1 MVECLDKGRLL
12 HEGQAGFRLK
22 RSCIDNVYTLSELV
36 QGRLR
41 EGKTTYAF
49 FLDVQKAYNMVWR
62 DGLWL
67 KLWDMGVKGRIW
79 RVIKKMYESS
89 RSAVLLEGEQSAAF
103 NVEQGV
109 AQGCSLSPI
118 LFSVFINGLLKEVEQ
133 AELGIEL
140 SNGAI
145 IGGMLFADDFVGVS
159 DSGEEL
165 QKLIDVV
172 HAYCCKWRLKANVSK
187 SAVMVFARDAVE
199 GDWKWGE
206 NSLPKVCKYTYL
218 GIDFQCNG
226 AWDAHIK
233 RVVENGR
240 KKVNQLHSVI
250 SNRGVNLS
258 ARRLLLLSVVRPTL
272 EYGSEVW
279 EGNKSQTAALESVML
294 GGAKRI
300 LGCSSKTCNEAVR
313 GDMGLETLQG
323 RRDKSKL
330 KVWYKLA
337 SMSEDRYP
345 RRVFC
350 QDWDAKPRKGRQR
363 KVWSRLVDNLF
374 GSLDLDKAEWLDE
387 IEKGDSSLKA
397 FLAMVEESIGERER
411 EKFVEGLNSKVK
423 LTLYKCFGREVQFK
437 KYLHGL
443 SDAGTRLLFK
453 FRSGTHGLNE
463 ELGRHRG
470 REGKKE
476 CVLCGDECESVSHT
490 LWDCSAYT
498 SIRVQFLVKLKAS
511 LGGSYARFETM
522 SSLDKSSFVLG
533 NELWE
538 EHFESL
544 LALVKAYII
553 DIWEERKS
561 KLYGKKECV
570 LCGDECES
578 VSHTLWDC
586 SAYTSIRA
594 QFLVKLKASLGGSYA
609 RFETMS
615 SLDKSSFVLG
625 NELWEEHFESLLAL
639 VKAYIID
646 IWEERK
652 SKLYGDVECAQ
663 QPRPHSPT
671 GDLGEIAGVNGQ
683 NSEEMC
689 HGGKPGTGKLYVCLC
704 CSAHTSGCVVD
715 GLGATAAF

>member
-1 MVECLDKGRLL
+1 M

-22 RSCIDNVYTLSELV
+22 RSCIDNAYTLSECILF
-36 QGRLR
+36 RCT
-41 EGKTTYAF
+41 ES
-49 FLDVQKAYNMVWR
+49 MVWR

-67 KLWDMGVKGRIW
+67 KLWEKGRIW

-109 AQGCSLSPI
+109 VQGCSLSPI

-133 AELGIEL
+133 AKLGIEH

-172 HAYCCKWRLKANVSK
+172 HTYCCKWRLKANVSK

-218 GIDFQCNG
+218 GIDIQCNG

-250 SNRGVNLS
+250 SNRGGNLS

-323 RRDKSKL
+323 KSKL

-345 RRVFC
+345 RRVFS
-350 QDWDAKPRKGRQR
+350 QDWDAKPCRGRQR

-490 LWDCSAYT
+490 LWDWSAYT
-498 SIRVQFLVKLKAS
+498 SIRAQFMLKLKAS
-511 LGGSYARFETM
+511 LGGSYARF
-522 SSLDKSSFVLG
+522 
-533 NELWE
+533 
-538 EHFESL
+538 
-544 LALVKAYII
+544 
-553 DIWEERKS
+553 
-561 KLYGKKECV
+561 
-570 LCGDECES
+570 
-578 VSHTLWDC
+578 
-586 SAYTSIRA
+586 
-594 QFLVKLKASLGGSYA
+594 
-609 RFETMS
+609 
-615 SLDKSSFVLG
+615 
-625 NELWEEHFESLLAL
+625 
-639 VKAYIID
+639 
-646 IWEERK
+646 
-652 SKLYGDVECAQ
+652 
-663 QPRPHSPT
+663 
-671 GDLGEIAGVNGQ
+671 
-683 NSEEMC
+683 
-689 HGGKPGTGKLYVCLC
+689 
-704 CSAHTSGCVVD
+704 
-715 GLGATAAF
+715 